1 MLSLTDKIYYLE
13 NYLNKSQDNYADSF
27 KTDIL
32 FFFDEFEETNSR
44 LSFLNNLNTYNE
56 IEDWVNRLTSKIV
69 LKFDEKSEQIN
80 DFILNYQF

>member
-32 FFFDEFEETNSR
+32 FFFDEFEEINSR

-69 LKFDEKSEQIN
+69 LKFDEESEQIN